1 MPTEDPGL
9 LLMFGIANMGVE
21 VLDLEES
28 MNVEVEKMT
37 KELISIEEFEKLQNQ
52 IENDF
57 VSGNASM
64 AGIAESLS
72 DYYLYYK
79 GETNLVNTELERY
92 LKVSREDILAAA
104 KKYLR
109 VENRVTLHYLPKTDK
124 E

>member
-1 MPTEDPGL
+1 
-9 LLMFGIANMGVE
+9 MFGIANVGIE

-28 MNVEVEKMT
+28 MNMEVEKMT
-37 KELISIEEFEKLQNQ
+37 EELISIEEFEKLQNQ

-57 VSGNASM
+57 VSGNSSV

-72 DYYLYYK
+72 DYYLYYN
-79 GETNLVNTELERY
+79 GETNLVNTELDRY